1 MRVSNYIE
9 PVFATFGETIALYC
23 ALALLWIVLILTATT
38 LIGSLIYLVYFV
50 LTLPIRRSERS
61 RLLLHVIEVSLGQK
75 QNLER
80 TIIEAA
86 DRSDRLFGRGIHLLR
101 AQLYA
106 GIRLVDALHNVPN
119 LLPRQVLAM
128 LRAGERIGDLGS
140 VLPACKRFLR
150 DGLSQACSAHNYLMV
165 LAFGITPLALFVPL
179 MLQTKVWP
187 KFAEVSLG
195 LTEQPLPE
203 FTRLVV
209 ECTHYL
215 VWVQGA
221 MLAFLVVLLIC
232 YAGGPH
238 VRRWADET
246 LPGVADALALMLPW
260 RRKRMQRDLSSTLAE
275 LLDARVPEAEAL
287 ALAAEA
293 TGNSVLIAR
302 AKKAVTQLKAG
313 TGLVAA
319 LGAFDSSGEFRW
331 RLNNAAHAHSGFH
344 QALAGWHEALDAKA
358 FQLEQ
363 SAAQSA
369 TTALVIFN
377 GIVVGIHVFAVFL
390 FLTKAID
397 YVALW

>member
-1 MRVSNYIE
+1 MSVGEYIE

-23 ALALLWIVLILTATT
+23 ALALLWIVLILTATA

-50 LTLPIRRSERS
+50 LTLPIRRSERG
-61 RLLLHVIEVSLGQK
+61 RLLIHLIEVSLGQK

-86 DRSDRLFGRGIHLLR
+86 DRSERLFGRGIHLLR
-101 AQLYA
+101 AQLHS

-128 LRAGERIGDLGS
+128 LRAGERTGDLGS

-150 DGLSQACSAHNYLMV
+150 DGLSQARGAHNYLMV

-179 MLQTKVWP
+179 MLQTRVWP
-187 KFAEVSLG
+187 KLAEVSQG

-203 FTRLVV
+203 FTRLVI
-209 ECTHYL
+209 EWTHYL
-215 VWVQGA
+215 VWVQEA
-221 MLAFLVVLLIC
+221 LLAFLVVLMIC

-238 VRRWADET
+238 IRRLADEI
-246 LPGVADALALMLPW
+246 LPGVADAVALMLPW

-275 LLDARVPEAEAL
+275 LLDAGVPEPEAL
-287 ALAAEA
+287 TLAAAA
-293 TGNSVLIAR
+293 TGNRVLIAR

-319 LGAFDSSGEFRW
+319 LGVFDNSGEFHW
-331 RLNNAAHAHSGFH
+331 RLRNATHAHFGFN

-377 GIVVGIHVFAVFL
+377 GIVVGLHVFAVFL